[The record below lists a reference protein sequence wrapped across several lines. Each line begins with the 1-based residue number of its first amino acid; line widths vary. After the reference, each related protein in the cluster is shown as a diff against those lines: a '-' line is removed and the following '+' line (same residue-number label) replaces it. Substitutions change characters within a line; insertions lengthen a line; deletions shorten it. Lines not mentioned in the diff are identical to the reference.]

1 MATSGPPA
9 FSTDIRFS
17 PIADPADGGGVFPSG
32 TKEVFALWTYTNMSP
47 GLVVRREWDLN
58 GEAWLVRE
66 EPWDFARYGADG
78 TVDDVSVYDLD
89 YGLLPGVYDVRLS
102 IEGVPQS
109 QGRFVIA
116 AWGTEA
122 ARSPDGRR
130 IAQIKQPGTLV
141 VQEADGS
148 RREFEVAREI
158 ADLAWFP
165 DSRHI
170 VFSEYDRSE
179 QIPGG
184 GTAGLMYDLWLFDP
198 TTEEKTRLA
207 GGDLSLHRP
216 FPSPDGRYLAALGG
230 SGWGDACLFD
240 LRLVVLRLSPS
251 LRPNEVYTL
260 DDFAGI
266 PAASPND
273 LAAIFPQ
280 DVYWSGPAELQADL
294 FPICLDDLEE
304 GTYRLD
310 LNARIAQKIAEE
322 PTRTPLRTP
331 GPTATAVSTG
341 TGTPTPP

>member
-1 MATSGPPA
+1 
-9 FSTDIRFS
+9 
-17 PIADPADGGGVFPSG
+17 VFPSG
-32 TKEVFALWTYTNMSP
+32 TKEVFAIWTYTNMRP
-47 GLVVRREWDLN
+47 GLLVRREWDMN

-66 EPWDFARYGADG
+66 EPWDFAHYGADG

-89 YGLLPGVYDVRLS
+89 FGLLPGVYDLRLS

-116 AWGTEA
+116 AWGTET

-130 IAQIKQPGTLV
+130 IARIKQPGTLV
-141 VQEADGS
+141 VQEVDGS

-158 ADLAWFP
+158 ADVAWFP

-179 QIPGG
+179 QMGSR
-184 GTAGLMYDLWLFDP
+184 GTIGLMYDLWLFDP
-198 TTEEKTRLA
+198 DSEEKTQLG

-216 FPSPDGRYLAALGG
+216 FPSPDGRYLAAVGG

-260 DDFAGI
+260 NDFAEM
-266 PAASPND
+266 PDTSFD
-273 LAAIFPQ
+273 HFTAIYPQ
-280 DVYWSGPAELQADL
+280 DVFLVWPCRAAGRSLPNLPDRA
-294 FPICLDDLEE
+294 
-304 GTYRLD
+304 
-310 LNARIAQKIAEE
+310 
-322 PTRTPLRTP
+322 
-331 GPTATAVSTG
+331 
-341 TGTPTPP
+341 